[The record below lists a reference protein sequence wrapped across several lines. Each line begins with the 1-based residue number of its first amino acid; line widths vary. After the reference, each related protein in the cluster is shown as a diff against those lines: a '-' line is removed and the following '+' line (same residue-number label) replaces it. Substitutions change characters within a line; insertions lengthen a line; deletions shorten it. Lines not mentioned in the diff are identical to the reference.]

1 MTEAIVAG
9 AFLRIGQD
17 AVRLGALL
25 EALFRVGIV
34 GVAIR
39 MILQGELAVGA
50 LDLLLARRTGYTQD
64 FVIIAF
70 AVVRQV
76 SRS

>member
-1 MTEAIVAG
+1 VPEAIVGG
-9 AFLRIGQD
+9 ALLG
-17 AVRLGALL
+17 VGEHGVGLGALL
-25 EALFRVGIV
+25 EAFLRVRIIGIAV
-34 GVAIR
+34 G
-39 MILQGELAVGA
+39 MMLQGELAVGA
-50 LDLLLARRTGYTQD
+50 LDLLLARGADYTQD